1 MKRFLIL
8 FALTLV
14 VAPQAIAAPK
24 SVVVQLGSI
33 YNAPTNT
40 EGMLLSGKNSIFFAN
55 INSKSSDIQLTA
67 LDAGGNQL
75 WQRTIDSGLDEI
87 ATAGTIDPQGNIWLS
102 GAASLSA
109 APESATSVAGIDNP
123 DQVNIDAAAELRTD
137 MNQLALWKLSSTGDL
152 LGTYLAAQKSVPVV
166 SAISATNSGISI
178 VGAIN
183 ATPFLIT
190 ATTSGAFGKLL
201 MIGTAKSEFNAVA
214 RNSDGST
221 SIYGSSAEKLSGK
234 NLAGIRDGILI
245 KVAKTGA
252 ITTLVRSSAQRAS
265 RSWISGDSSFL
276 VSGPVITGKVTETA
290 VTKFTSTFTPTWT
303 LRLPSAGSSVT
314 LTANGNSYLAFTS
327 RSPIAGI
334 SNWKPAQPSL
344 LVITFDS
351 KGAIKAVT
359 ALPGLVKPLS
369 LHYSVARGVVGL
381 AASSEGT
388 VSIFTLVSR

>member
-327 RSPIAGI
+327 RSLIAGI

>member
-303 LRLPSAGSSVT
+303 LRLPSAGSSAT

-327 RSPIAGI
+327 RAPIAGI